1 MLVDINSSDASFFWR
16 CLLHIT
22 LPVKRINPKM
32 FANSLS
38 FVCYYAK
45 PIEVFTN

>member
-1 MLVDINSSDASFFWR
+1 MLVDINLSDASFF
-16 CLLHIT
+16 LEMFTIT